1 MAASLARRDIYCH
14 DDNGCVSGAPWHIL
28 YKVCVVNLGN
38 THTTHTYKGFKFA
51 CSVGDILYRCL
62 VGWLAA
68 IPSKIRRIS
77 CFAPIALIEK
87 TSYHSTI

>member
-38 THTTHTYKGFKFA
+38 TTHHAYIQGLQFKFA

-77 CFAPIALIEK
+77 CFALIEK